1 MSARKRVIIDPTV
14 QWTIARRI
22 VFHWILFFLLLFSI
36 NVGLRVLLEGSDHAL
51 PAVWWN
57 AVVAQAPLICVML
70 LILPVFT
77 RDTIRLSHR
86 FTGPM
91 YRLRVSL
98 STLAD
103 GLPMGPI
110 KFRTDDFWQDVAEKF
125 NCVRDRI
132 CDLEARNRHLENE
145 VRRLSEAAR
154 RAEEETAV
162 A

>member
-1 MSARKRVIIDPTV
+1 MSARKRILIDPTV

-22 VFHWILFFLLLFSI
+22 IFHWMIFFLLLFSI
-36 NVGLRVLLEGSDHAL
+36 SVGLRVLLDASDHAL
-51 PAVWWN
+51 SSVLFD
-57 AVVAQAPLICVML
+57 AVVAQAPLVCVML

-98 STLAD
+98 ETLAD

-110 KFRTDDFWQDVAEKF
+110 KFRNDDFWQEIAETF

-132 CDLEARNRHLENE
+132 CDLEARNRHLEHE
-145 VRRLSEAAR
+145 VRRLSDAAR
-154 RAEEETAV
+154 RTEKETATF
-162 A
+162 